1 MSERAR
7 SFMKHFIIAGGLV
20 CCFSLQTW
28 SQVALIPD
36 NPAVTPS
43 PVFVAGSPAIAS
55 PVATTAA
62 VATNATL
69 LALSDSLK
77 LLQNNLQQ
85 TLPVLSLFN
94 DNFDFVSLGDNGLA
108 STSAGVPPAPGN
120 FATNLGT
127 NLARNLGVNAA
138 MPTGSS
144 LFNTPPVA
152 TTATT
157 VPSAAGL
164 PQGVS
169 SLPVTRDAL
178 RALLV
183 LQSDIERML
192 PVLNALNG
200 GTTNSPGSFTNLF
213 GVVR

>member
-1 MSERAR
+1 
-7 SFMKHFIIAGGLV
+7 MKRFIIAGGLV
-20 CCFSLQTW
+20 CCFSFQTW

-36 NPAVTPS
+36 NPALTPS
-43 PVFVAGSPAIAS
+43 PVFVPSSPALAT
-55 PVATTAA
+55 PVATSGV

-69 LALSDSLK
+69 LALSDSLR

-94 DNFDFVSLGDNGLA
+94 DNFDFVSLADNGSA
-108 STSAGVPPAPGN
+108 STSAGVPAAPGN

-127 NLARNLGVNAA
+127 NFARNLGVNAA

-144 LFNTPPVA
+144 LFNTAPAA
-152 TTATT
+152 TTTT
-157 VPSAAGL
+157 TSAAGL
-164 PQGVS
+164 PQGAS
-169 SLPVTRDAL
+169 SVPATRDAL

-192 PVLNALNG
+192 PLVNALNG
-200 GTTNSPGSFTNLF
+200 GTSNSPGSFTNLF
-213 GVVR
+213 GLVPVVR

>member
-1 MSERAR
+1 
-7 SFMKHFIIAGGLV
+7 MKRFIIAGGLV
-20 CCFSLQTW
+20 CCFSFQTW

-36 NPAVTPS
+36 NPVLTPS
-43 PVFVAGSPAIAS
+43 PVFVPSSPALAT
-55 PVATTAA
+55 PVATFGV

-69 LALSDSLK
+69 LALSDSLR

-94 DNFDFVSLGDNGLA
+94 DNFDFVSLADNGFA
-108 STSAGVPPAPGN
+108 STSAGVPAAPGN

-127 NLARNLGVNAA
+127 NFARNLGVNAA

-144 LFNTPPVA
+144 LFNTAPAA
-152 TTATT
+152 TTTT
-157 VPSAAGL
+157 TSAAAGL
-164 PQGVS
+164 PQGAS
-169 SLPVTRDAL
+169 SVPVTRDAL

-192 PVLNALNG
+192 PLVNALNG
-200 GTTNSPGSFTNLF
+200 GTSNSPGSFTNLF
-213 GVVR
+213 GLVPVVR